1 MALFITRF
9 FRQCF
14 SWRKVKSI
22 LKISHDYL
30 FKNSAYFYCNYT
42 KYAFVTGVLL
52 TILVFSIFGASPA
65 YGVTNSRTETNLSR
79 KLPQRDPFTTSD
91 FMYSEVGNPQRAG
104 SAQGFVPGYG
114 PQTAPKMRL
123 KGFINRGAKKM
134 VALLEVEGAGVY
146 LVSEGDEIGLQTLGQ
161 NAVIK
166 VVKIDINGVRVQ
178 AGRVNQ
184 VILVR

>member
-1 MALFITRF
+1 M
-9 FRQCF
+9 
-14 SWRKVKSI
+14 
-22 LKISHDYL
+22 KIGNNHLSRL
-30 FKNSAYFYCNYT
+30 RAYFYSLYKPSVFAAVAALTAMNIT
-42 KYAFVTGVLL
+42 FSYAATSNHPEN
-52 TILVFSIFGASPA
+52 IQSGA
-65 YGVTNSRTETNLSR
+65 
-79 KLPQRDPFTTSD
+79 LPQRDPFTTSD
-91 FMYSEVGNPQRAG
+91 LMYSEVGNPQRAG
-104 SAQGFVPGYG
+104 GAQGFVPGYG

-123 KGFINRGAKKM
+123 KGFMNRGAKKM

>member
-1 MALFITRF
+1 MVLSITRF

-14 SWRKVKSI
+14 SWRKVKCILRISI
-22 LKISHDYL
+22 NHL
-30 FKNSAYFYCNYT
+30 FRITTSFDSFCRKNV
-42 KYAFVTGVLL
+42 FVVGLILATFCLTLFGVNAVQAA
-52 TILVFSIFGASPA
+52 TNTRAENSSSGA
-65 YGVTNSRTETNLSR
+65 
-79 KLPQRDPFTTSD
+79 LPQRDPFTTSD

-104 SAQGFVPGYG
+104 GAQGFVPGYG

-123 KGFINRGAKKM
+123 KGFMNRAAKKM

-161 NAVIK
+161 NTVIK